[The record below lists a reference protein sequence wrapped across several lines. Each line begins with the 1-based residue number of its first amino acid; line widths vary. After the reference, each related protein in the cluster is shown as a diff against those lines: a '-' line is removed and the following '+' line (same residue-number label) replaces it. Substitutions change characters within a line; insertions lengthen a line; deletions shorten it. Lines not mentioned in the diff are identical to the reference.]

1 MNLTTLATS
10 FRSYFAAV
18 RNILTVKY
26 ISSLVTG
33 PVLLEVGRT
42 NFFNDREYVH
52 LLPDPEDCGSGCY
65 IDLVAFSNLGAR
77 IAIKQK
83 SETGLQAEIRW
94 SNGRSFLTTDEL
106 IIDLPGTFKLR
117 SVVTINSSGVIT
129 EKYWRI

>member
-10 FRSYFAAV
+10 FQSYFAAV
-18 RNILTVKY
+18 QNILTVKY
-26 ISSLVTG
+26 ISSLVTE

-65 IDLVAFSNLGAR
+65 IDLIAFSNLGAR

-94 SNGRSFLTTDEL
+94 SNGKSFLTTDEL

-117 SVVTINSSGVIT
+117 SVVTTNSSGVIT

>member
-1 MNLTTLATS
+1 MNLTTLAAS
-10 FRSYFAAV
+10 FQSYFAAV

-65 IDLVAFSNLGAR
+65 IDLIAFSNLGAR

-94 SNGRSFLTTDEL
+94 SNGTSFLTTDEL

-117 SVVTINSSGVIT
+117 SVVTTNSSGVIT

>member
-10 FRSYFAAV
+10 FQSYFAAV

-65 IDLVAFSNLGAR
+65 IDLIAFSNLGAR

-94 SNGRSFLTTDEL
+94 SNGKSFLTTDEL

-117 SVVTINSSGVIT
+117 SVVTTNSSGVIT